1 MPLPVTVWQKR
12 HQAAAAQ
19 AAAAAPDE
27 LRDFQHHL
35 DAAVNSQMMLRSP
48 RGERQYDVPQIGKSA
63 HGNVTWLLNPEARYK
78 AIRCLIFPGHL
89 IVYCRNYN
97 AKMILLWRQKSIVIP
112 LVPDQLISRLFNE
125 INLNKHGVG
134 IEGNSF
140 TGRLKINPFSNLA
153 LKTNFNIHSLNCTR
167 SFIKIQFVTPISFN
181 GLIVDK

>member
-1 MPLPVTVWQKR
+1 MDDDVSDLTSSWTMWAVWALWAGLWAAAAATPQPLHLERDSLRRQVPLPVTVWQKR

-97 AKMILLWRQKSIVIP
+97 AKMILLWHQKSIVI
-112 LVPDQLISRLFNE
+112 
-125 INLNKHGVG
+125 
-134 IEGNSF
+134 
-140 TGRLKINPFSNLA
+140 
-153 LKTNFNIHSLNCTR
+153 
-167 SFIKIQFVTPISFN
+167 IQ
-181 GLIVDK
+181 IVL